1 MTSAPNH
8 VSITDEET
16 IAAMEAA
23 LAAIIDVTER
33 FEARKVITQ
42 AKELLMTHR
51 KMTEPEAYR
60 WIQKT
65 AMDRR
70 SPMVS
75 IAKTI
80 IESFGSD
87 AGDQLT
93 RVDALAFGEPC
104 CDDRHHPAVQLH
116 RPGRIP
122 RLRALHPSRSPRSTA
137 APAGHAARRP
147 AEPPPISRPARR

>member
-8 VSITDEET
+8 VSITDEDT
-16 IAAMEAA
+16 IAEMEAA

-75 IAKTI
+75 IATTI
-80 IESFGSD
+80 IESFGRD
-87 AGDQLT
+87 AG
-93 RVDALAFGEPC
+93 
-104 CDDRHHPAVQLH
+104 PAD
-116 RPGRIP
+116 
-122 RLRALHPSRSPRSTA
+122 PS
-137 APAGHAARRP
+137 
-147 AEPPPISRPARR
+147 

>member
-8 VSITDEET
+8 VSITDEDTMAE
-16 IAAMEAA
+16 MEAA

-42 AKELLMTHR
+42 AKELLMTNR

-70 SPMVS
+70 SPMLL

-80 IESFGSD
+80 IESFAPD
-87 AGDQLT
+87 AGT
-93 RVDALAFGEPC
+93 
-104 CDDRHHPAVQLH
+104 
-116 RPGRIP
+116 
-122 RLRALHPSRSPRSTA
+122 S
-137 APAGHAARRP
+137 
-147 AEPPPISRPARR
+147 

>member
-8 VSITDEET
+8 VSITDEDT
-16 IAAMEAA
+16 IAEMEAA

-42 AKELLMTHR
+42 AKELLMAHR
-51 KMTEPEAYR
+51 RMTEPEAYR

-87 AGDQLT
+87 AG
-93 RVDALAFGEPC
+93 
-104 CDDRHHPAVQLH
+104 
-116 RPGRIP
+116 
-122 RLRALHPSRSPRSTA
+122 
-137 APAGHAARRP
+137 
-147 AEPPPISRPARR
+147 

>member
-8 VSITDEET
+8 VSTDDEA

-33 FEARKVITQ
+33 FEARKVVTQ

-70 SPMVS
+70 SPMLS
-75 IAKTI
+75 IASTI
-80 IESFGSD
+80 IESFGPD
-87 AGDQLT
+87 AAT
-93 RVDALAFGEPC
+93 
-104 CDDRHHPAVQLH
+104 
-116 RPGRIP
+116 
-122 RLRALHPSRSPRSTA
+122 S
-137 APAGHAARRP
+137 
-147 AEPPPISRPARR
+147 

>member
-8 VSITDEET
+8 VSITDEDT

-42 AKELLMTHR
+42 AKELLMTNR

-60 WIQKT
+60 WIQKS

-70 SPMVS
+70 SPMLS

-80 IESFGSD
+80 IESFAPN
-87 AGDQLT
+87 AGT
-93 RVDALAFGEPC
+93 
-104 CDDRHHPAVQLH
+104 
-116 RPGRIP
+116 
-122 RLRALHPSRSPRSTA
+122 S
-137 APAGHAARRP
+137 
-147 AEPPPISRPARR
+147 

>member
-8 VSITDEET
+8 LSTTDDEV

-42 AKELLMTHR
+42 AKELLMTQR
-51 KMTEPEAYR
+51 AMTEPEAYR

-70 SPMVS
+70 SPMLS
-75 IAKTI
+75 IAAAI
-80 IESFGSD
+80 IESSNRD
-87 AGDQLT
+87 A
-93 RVDALAFGEPC
+93 
-104 CDDRHHPAVQLH
+104 
-116 RPGRIP
+116 
-122 RLRALHPSRSPRSTA
+122 TA
-137 APAGHAARRP
+137 G
-147 AEPPPISRPARR
+147 

>member
-8 VSITDEET
+8 VSITDEDT

-42 AKELLMTHR
+42 AKELLMAHR

-80 IESFGSD
+80 IESFASD
-87 AGDQLT
+87 A
-93 RVDALAFGEPC
+93 
-104 CDDRHHPAVQLH
+104 
-116 RPGRIP
+116 
-122 RLRALHPSRSPRSTA
+122 ST
-137 APAGHAARRP
+137 
-147 AEPPPISRPARR
+147 S